1 MRSSCFSSDP
11 ARNGR
16 VRTLAQVES
25 LDSLLFQQFATC
37 FLISSQHLFSSS
49 SLQRVFK
56 SSLFSQ
62 HSLQHKSHLF
72 SSSNRK
78 DLSLST
84 FHQFEIWRV
93 RFGVSQIGLWRTLY
107 LKWDNHSRISLTSW
121 QDNKGF
127 FLHLRQCAFLE
138 CHLNAGLVHH
148 YTLSVHQAFLRIP
161 CTSFHL
167 IPPTLPLLQK
177 GLINLVLEEHLSTSL
192 LRILPVWVVQHF
204 FPSSSIVLRWD
215 WMGLHKILF
224 STFSNF
230 SGGNTT
236 RQAPAWR

>member
-1 MRSSCFSSDP
+1 MF
-11 ARNGR
+11 
-16 VRTLAQVES
+16 
-25 LDSLLFQQFATC
+25 SLLNWPSLFFQQLATC
-37 FLISSQHLFSSS
+37 FLILTHHHLNISSLPTACNAFSHHLFSLSTACNINIIYI
-49 SLQRVFK
+49 
-56 SSLFSQ
+56 
-62 HSLQHKSHLF
+62 F
-72 SSSNRK
+72 SSSNQK
-78 DLSLST
+78 HLSLST

-107 LKWDNHSRISLTSW
+107 LKWDNHSRISLTWW

-127 FLHLRQCAFLE
+127 FLHLMQCAFLE

-161 CTSFHL
+161 CTSFHPT
-167 IPPTLPLLQK
+167 PPTLPLLQK

-236 RQAPAWR
+236 RQARAWR

>member
-16 VRTLAQVES
+16 VRPLAQVES

-37 FLISSQHLFSSS
+37 FLISSQHLFSSNNLQHVFS
-49 SLQRVFK
+49 SHLNLSSLPAACNMFSHLNSPSSQHLFSSNSLQRVFS
-56 SSLFSQ
+56 SSLLSQ
-62 HSLQHKSHLF
+62 HSLQHKYHLF

-78 DLSLST
+78 HLSLST

-93 RFGVSQIGLWRTLY
+93 RFGVSQIGLRRTLY
-107 LKWDNHSRISLTSW
+107 LKWDNHSRISLTWW

-127 FLHLRQCAFLE
+127 FLHLMQCAFLE

-161 CTSFHL
+161 CTSFHP
-167 IPPTLPLLQK
+167 IPPSPPCPCCRK
-177 GLINLVLEEHLSTSL
+177 VS
-192 LRILPVWVVQHF
+192 
-204 FPSSSIVLRWD
+204 
-215 WMGLHKILF
+215 
-224 STFSNF
+224 
-230 SGGNTT
+230 
-236 RQAPAWR
+236 